1 MDFTPFPQ
9 LEAALY
15 RRSDEQPSSPLECH
29 NHILQGSYLRFLTE
43 CHYALP
49 KKDLYRREELKE
61 HVLHIVIDGICDLIR
76 YIKRSLRPK
85 DIGRYRLVLV
95 QVVDRIL
102 DLKSLKY

>member
-29 NHILQGSYLRFLTE
+29 NHILQGSYLRFLEYCLHTSPTIE
-43 CHYALP
+43 SF
-49 KKDLYRREELKE
+49 RSEEFKQNGS
-61 HVLHIVIDGICDLIR
+61 HILIDKNCKMIR

-95 QVVDRIL
+95 QVIVCFL
-102 DLKSLKY
+102 DVKPMKY